1 MPMTSYAQNHEDVL
15 LARLFPRGL
24 TGFYVD
30 VGANDPIKNSITK
43 HFYDQGWRGVNI
55 EPASDPFK
63 RLAEAR
69 PRDVNLN
76 VGLSDHEGTLTLYE
90 FPPDISAVSTF
101 SEEQAEWHRD
111 AGLASVGQPVTVTT
125 LTRVLEEHVGEATV
139 DFLSVDVEGHE
150 RQVLVGGDW
159 KRFRPR
165 VVVVEST
172 QPATT
177 IPTHDQWEDV
187 LLDADYVFA
196 AFDGLNRYY
205 LRQEDAHL
213 APALATPVNVTDDYV
228 PYEYIKPL
236 QDLNWALD
244 ATQRSLA
251 AARAVNSALRADLG
265 SLPAELALLRA
276 EYERLDR
283 SLGNIRTG
291 YEELLAQQ
299 ADARA
304 PYEELLR
311 DVGPVGLGVARRL
324 GRVSKEH
331 PRPATVAHKAVRAA
345 LGLKRRVAGR

>member
-30 VGANDPIKNSITK
+30 VGANDPVKNSITK
-43 HFYDQGWRGVNI
+43 HFYDLGWRGINV
-55 EPASDPFK
+55 EPAADPFK

-69 PRDVNLN
+69 PRDINLN

-90 FPPDISAVSTF
+90 FPPEISAVSTF
-101 SEEQAEWHRD
+101 SEEQAEWHRE
-111 AGLASVGQPVTVTT
+111 AGLASTGQPVTVTT
-125 LTRVLEEHVGEATV
+125 LARVLEEHAAGITV

-159 KRFRPR
+159 TAFRPR
-165 VVVVEST
+165 VVIVEST

-187 LLDADYVFA
+187 LLEAGYRFA

-205 LRQEDAHL
+205 VRQEDEHL
-213 APALATPVNVTDDYV
+213 LPALATPVNVTDDYA
-228 PYEYIKPL
+228 PYEYIKPI

-244 ATQRSLA
+244 ATNRSLA
-251 AARAVNSALRADLG
+251 AARAVNATLRAELG
-265 SLPAELALLRA
+265 SLPAELSQLRA

-283 SLGNIRTG
+283 ALADIRTG
-291 YEELLAQQ
+291 YEEILARQ

-304 PYEELLR
+304 PYEHLLR
-311 DVGPVGLGVARRL
+311 DVGPTGLGVARRL
-324 GRVSKEH
+324 SRVSKEH
-331 PRPATVAHKAVRAA
+331 PRPAQIVQKAMRAA
-345 LGLKRRVAGR
+345 LKVKRRIGA

>member
-43 HFYDQGWRGVNI
+43 HFYDQGWHGINV

-111 AGLASVGQPVTVTT
+111 SGLASVGQPVTVTT
-125 LTRVLEEHVGEATV
+125 LAKVLEEHVGETTV

-159 KRFRPR
+159 TRFRPR
-165 VVVVEST
+165 VVIVEAT

-187 LLDADYVFA
+187 LLDAGYTFA

-205 LRQEDAHL
+205 LREEDASL
-213 APALATPVNVTDDYV
+213 AAALATPVNVTDDYV
-228 PYEYIKPL
+228 PYEYIKPI

-244 ATQRSLA
+244 ATSRSLA
-251 AARAVNSALRADLG
+251 AARAVNNTLRAELG
-265 SLPAELALLRA
+265 SLPAELSQLRA

-283 SLGNIRTG
+283 ALGNIRAG
-291 YEELLAQQ
+291 YDELLARQTE
-299 ADARA
+299 ARA
-304 PYEELLR
+304 PYEHLLR

-331 PRPATVAHKAVRAA
+331 PRPAAVARKALHAA
-345 LGLKRRVAGR
+345 LSVKRRVSG

>member
-1 MPMTSYAQNHEDVL
+1 MPMISYAQNHEDVL
-15 LARLFPRGL
+15 LARLFPPGL
-24 TGFYVD
+24 RGFYVD
-30 VGANDPIKNSITK
+30 VGANDPLKNSITK
-43 HFYDQGWRGVNI
+43 HFYDLGWRGVNV

-101 SEEQAEWHRD
+101 SEEQAEWHRE
-111 AGLASVGQPVTVTT
+111 AGLASIGQPVTVTT
-125 LTRVLEEHVGEATV
+125 LAKVLEEHVADVTV
-139 DFLSVDVEGHE
+139 DFLSIDVEGHE

-159 KRFRPR
+159 DRFRPR
-165 VVVVEST
+165 VVIVEST

-177 IPTHDQWEDV
+177 IPTHEQWEDV
-187 LLDADYVFA
+187 LLGAGYLFA

-205 LRQEDAHL
+205 LREEDAGL

-228 PYEYIKPL
+228 PYEYIKSI

-244 ATQRSLA
+244 ATSRSLA
-251 AARAVNSALRADLG
+251 AARAVNNTLRAELG
-265 SLPAELALLRA
+265 ALPAEMAGLRA

-283 SLGNIRTG
+283 ALANIRLG
-291 YEELLAQQ
+291 YDDMLARQ
-299 ADARA
+299 ADERA

-324 GRVSKEH
+324 ARISKQH
-331 PRPATVAHKAVRAA
+331 PGPATLAHKTVRVA
-345 LGLKRRVAGR
+345 LNLKRRAGG

>member
-30 VGANDPIKNSITK
+30 VGANDPVKNSITK
-43 HFYDQGWRGVNI
+43 HFYDMGWRGVNV

-101 SEEQAEWHRD
+101 SEEQAEWHRE
-111 AGLASVGQPVTVTT
+111 AGLASVGQPVSVTT
-125 LTRVLEEHVGEATV
+125 LARVLEEHAGERTV

-187 LLDADYVFA
+187 LLDHEYHFA

-205 LRQEDAHL
+205 VREEDAHL
-213 APALATPVNVTDDYV
+213 AEALAAPVNVTDDYA
-228 PYEYIKPL
+228 PYEYIKPI

-244 ATQRSLA
+244 ATSRSLA
-251 AARAVNSALRADLG
+251 AARAVNNTLRAELG
-265 SLPAELALLRA
+265 ALPAELAQLRA

-283 SLGNIRTG
+283 ALENIRAG
-291 YEELLAQQ
+291 YEEILAQQ

-304 PYEELLR
+304 PYEHLLQ

-324 GRVSKEH
+324 GRISKEH
-331 PRPATVAHKAVRAA
+331 PKPAAAVRKALR
-345 LGLKRRVAGR
+345 LGLDVKRRAAGG